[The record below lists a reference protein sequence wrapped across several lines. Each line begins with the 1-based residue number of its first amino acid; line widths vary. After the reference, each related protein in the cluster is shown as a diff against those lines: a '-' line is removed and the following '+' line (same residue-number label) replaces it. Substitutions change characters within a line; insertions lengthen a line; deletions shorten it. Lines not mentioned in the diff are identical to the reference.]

1 VKGSYSPD
9 YGLGSGKE
17 TDGDRIKLPVYI
29 NPDYAPGSRRRIA
42 RGSYIRTW
50 MRKLHLDYD
59 TVAKVLGVHPIT
71 VRNWEKSKSVRPIVK
86 MAFDQAFRRDKPAIR
101 YRVPLVPD
109 PYAPDYFT
117 CRPGCKVD
125 GPHRVPIDCTEGPR
139 S

>member
-50 MRKLHLDYD
+50 MRKLQLDYEV
-59 TVAKVLGVHPIT
+59 VAKVLGVHPIT

-86 MAFDQAFRRDKPAIR
+86 MAFDKAFVDRPRHK
-101 YRVPLVPD
+101 RV
-109 PYAPDYFT
+109 
-117 CRPGCKVD
+117 
-125 GPHRVPIDCTEGPR
+125 GPTL
-139 S
+139 